1 MELETNALEIK
12 KARAYLEILGT
23 AFAWGLSAVLLKMNI
38 ENVSPYHLMMG
49 RFTIATIFIFSIKPK
64 SIRQINEESLK
75 VGIPLGIVVFIA
87 YSFGV
92 VCLKYTS
99 ASKSSFLV
107 SLSVLFVPLL
117 EIMIKRKVISKW
129 TFVSVFFSL
138 IGLRLI
144 SGMDG
149 AGFNIGDTFA
159 ILSAL
164 FYSFYIIMM
173 DRNGKEIDEMVL
185 TFIQLLVVSIC
196 SAIALFLFESF
207 DFQSL
212 KSIWLPILVIGVLCT
227 GVSTLFQTRAQKVA
241 STESVGILL
250 LGEPLFTSVLAFFI
264 LKETILVS
272 GLIGGALIIFSLVI
286 AIIKKI

>member
-1 MELETNALEIK
+1 MELETRTLELK

-38 ENVSPYHLMMG
+38 DNVSPYHLMMG
-49 RFTIATIFIFSIKPK
+49 RFTIAAVFIFAMKPK
-64 SIRQINEESLK
+64 AVRQINKENLK

-92 VCLKYTS
+92 ICLKYTS

-117 EIMIKRKVISKW
+117 EILIKRKVVSKW

-185 TFIQLLVVSIC
+185 TFIQLFVVSVC
-196 SAIALFLFESF
+196 SAIALLLFESF

-212 KSIWLPILVIGVLCT
+212 KSIWLPILIIGVLCT